1 MPTRF
6 PHPVRYPNQ
15 DYGSAHLAV
24 SQRIAAGSS
33 FISDDVDVTR
43 DRIKSFGARG
53 NIQGSVY
60 LDATFGGTNQWFT
73 YAQGTFP
80 GGQGSIKTLS
90 SQESFRRMRIRIRL
104 SSIGSASAFYGG
116 QSQRLR

>member
-6 PHPVRYPNQ
+6 AHAVRYPNQ
-15 DYGSAHLAV
+15 DYGSVFLAV
-24 SQRIAAGSS
+24 SQRIGAGST
-33 FISDDVDVTR
+33 FTSDDVDVTR

-53 NIQGSVY
+53 NIQGSVF
-60 LDATFGGTNQWFT
+60 LDVTFGGTNQFFT

-80 GGQGSIKTLS
+80 AGQGSVKTLS
-90 SQESFRRMRIRIRL
+90 SQESFRRMRVGIRL
-104 SSIGSASAFYGG
+104 SSVGSASAFYGG